1 MGSCICVGVCACGGA
16 IVAGLLYYNYLN
28 CSNRDNKDKEQCG
41 DKDIN
46 YSVV

>member
-16 IVAGLLYYNYLN
+16 IVAGLLYYNYSN
-28 CSNRDNKDKEQCG
+28 CSNRVKEQCG

>member
-16 IVAGLLYYNYLN
+16 IVASFLYYNYLN
-28 CSNRDNKDKEQCG
+28 CSNRYNKDKEQCG

-46 YSVV
+46 YSAV

>member
-16 IVAGLLYYNYLN
+16 IVVGLLYYNYSN
-28 CSNRDNKDKEQCG
+28 CNRMKQQCD

-46 YSVV
+46 YSIV